1 MLTSLSVLEG
11 YGYMNKQQ
19 LFDVVKYY
27 RDRKIPLD
35 GLHIDVPLQ
44 ARSPPP
50 SSNALGSNVP
60 VYILTDNGRITF
72 GHSQSTGKRSQSP
85 NKCLPS

>member
-1 MLTSLSVLEG
+1 MLLRMIASDKSSCGSRMLTSLFILEG

-44 ARSPPP
+44 VKSPP
-50 SSNALGSNVP
+50 SSTHAVESNVP
-60 VYILTDNGRITF
+60 SY
-72 GHSQSTGKRSQSP
+72 
-85 NKCLPS
+85 